1 MPNEENKI
9 KYQNLRQQ
17 VTKLRKKII
26 ELQNNNKGLINE
38 LSKTIKLNDEII
50 GNEELN
56 NISENYRT
64 INNTINNDLLTSI
77 QNKLNS

>member
-38 LSKTIKLNDEII
+38 LSKTIKLNNEII